1 MIYEVKMKTQGI
13 HCSYSLGPEVSIQSF
28 FFSLPFLSYVCF
40 TYIAFLLV
48 LSEMNREK
56 FIYSIFPE
64 VESMFQVFGNRNG
77 LETVVEL
84 DPGGY

>member
-1 MIYEVKMKTQGI
+1 MKTQGI

-64 VESMFQVFGNRNG
+64 VESLFQVFGNRNG

-84 DPGGY
+84 DPHGY